1 MTNERFS
8 LFGSN
13 AGYLEELYQ
22 LYKTDPTVV
31 DPAWRSFFERAGFNG
46 VSNGSTNGGGPSA
59 SVVHEGL
66 ASEPRARFDESHLV
80 QETTRAFRKCGH
92 RAARLSPVIAG
103 GVVQE
108 SYLEFLHDELGR
120 TLDQD
125 ALSSSVDCEV
135 LGKTCKKFSDIVEKL
150 AEVYCSTVG
159 FEVEHL
165 TSKRE
170 REWLYAQIESPERFK
185 GVREPSNQ
193 IEIYNRLA
201 QGDLLEAELHRKYV
215 GAKRFSLEGTE
226 TLIPVLSS
234 LLEVSAESG
243 VREVVFGMAHRGR
256 LSVLVNILGKPL
268 TSLFLEFEDRTKTT
282 ITGAGD
288 VKYHMGFKGTFEC
301 SKGSVEMSLLPNPSH
316 LEYVNPVVEGVVRA
330 KQDRDSTADR
340 KAVMPVLMHGD
351 AAFAGQ
357 GVVFECL
364 NFAGVEGYTTGG
376 TVHIVINNQIGFTT
390 TPEESRSTRYCTDLA
405 KGLDIPVFHVN
416 AEDPEAA
423 CWSIQLAVAYRNH
436 FGKDVLVDLIG
447 FRKYG
452 HNEGDDPSFTQP
464 LMYAELKGREPLWR
478 RYGKSLMERG
488 VLTDTDFSQTVD
500 KYKAHFDEK
509 YDLIKEVEVFTT
521 NAPNP
526 DVAIEKVQTAVPV
539 EQLQDIAKLLVN
551 FPDDFTP
558 HPKLARILEKRSQ
571 AVFEGIGIEWGM
583 AEALAFGSLVEAG
596 VPVRLSGQDCRRGT
610 FSHRHLVL
618 DDHNTFRCWSP
629 LGERSKELANGSRFE
644 IHNSTLSEAGVLGFE
659 FGYAA
664 EEQRGL
670 NLWEAQFGDFAN
682 GAQGIIDQFI
692 SSSEMKWGQLSGV
705 VLLLPHGYEGQGP
718 EHSSARLERF
728 LQLCAQRNMSVCYPS
743 NAKQYYHLLRRQGLL
758 QEKRPLVIMTPKSLL
773 RLPQATSTLPELAS
787 GAFERIIVDELVRSK
802 TSKVLPTLICT
813 TGKVYYDFVEALRE
827 QGASNYQVVRIEELY
842 PFPDKALRA
851 CFEQSGASS
860 VIWVQEEHKNQGPW
874 NFIEPRLRDLLQVP
888 VTYCGREESAS
899 TATGSGKYH
908 AKEQREIVERLL
920 ALLSAS

>member
-1 MTNERFS
+1 M
-8 LFGSN
+8 
-13 AGYLEELYQ
+13 
-22 LYKTDPTVV
+22 
-31 DPAWRSFFERAGFNG
+31 
-46 VSNGSTNGGGPSA
+46 
-59 SVVHEGL
+59 
-66 ASEPRARFDESHLV
+66 
-80 QETTRAFRKCGH
+80 
-92 RAARLSPVIAG
+92 
-103 GVVQE
+103 
-108 SYLEFLHDELGR
+108 
-120 TLDQD
+120 
-125 ALSSSVDCEV
+125 
-135 LGKTCKKFSDIVEKL
+135 
-150 AEVYCSTVG
+150 
-159 FEVEHL
+159 
-165 TSKRE
+165 
-170 REWLYAQIESPERFK
+170 
-185 GVREPSNQ
+185 
-193 IEIYNRLA
+193 
-201 QGDLLEAELHRKYV
+201 
-215 GAKRFSLEGTE
+215 
-226 TLIPVLSS
+226 
-234 LLEVSAESG
+234 
-243 VREVVFGMAHRGR
+243 REVVFGMAHRGR

-268 TSLFLEFEDRTKTT
+268 TSLFLEFEDQTKTT

-330 KQDRDSTADR
+330 KQDRQVVADR

-629 LGERSKELANGSRFE
+629 LG
-644 IHNSTLSEAGVLGFE
+644 
-659 FGYAA
+659 
-664 EEQRGL
+664 
-670 NLWEAQFGDFAN
+670 
-682 GAQGIIDQFI
+682 
-692 SSSEMKWGQLSGV
+692 
-705 VLLLPHGYEGQGP
+705 
-718 EHSSARLERF
+718 
-728 LQLCAQRNMSVCYPS
+728 
-743 NAKQYYHLLRRQGLL
+743 
-758 QEKRPLVIMTPKSLL
+758 
-773 RLPQATSTLPELAS
+773 
-787 GAFERIIVDELVRSK
+787 
-802 TSKVLPTLICT
+802 
-813 TGKVYYDFVEALRE
+813 
-827 QGASNYQVVRIEELY
+827 
-842 PFPDKALRA
+842 
-851 CFEQSGASS
+851 
-860 VIWVQEEHKNQGPW
+860 
-874 NFIEPRLRDLLQVP
+874 
-888 VTYCGREESAS
+888 
-899 TATGSGKYH
+899 
-908 AKEQREIVERLL
+908 
-920 ALLSAS
+920 